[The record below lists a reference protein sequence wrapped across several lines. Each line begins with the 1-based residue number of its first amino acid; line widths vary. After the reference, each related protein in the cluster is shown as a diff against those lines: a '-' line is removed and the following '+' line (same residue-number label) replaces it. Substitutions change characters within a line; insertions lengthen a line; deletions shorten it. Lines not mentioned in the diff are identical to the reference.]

1 MHVGA
6 RVPRTLSIG
15 LLLVALLA
23 AAPRAV
29 AGEDDSAA
37 ELKARTYFVQGEFK
51 QALDI
56 YTRLYVE
63 TMHPTYLR
71 NIGRCQQNLGEPDK
85 AIASFREYLRKAKDL
100 SADQRAEIDGYIAEM
115 EQLKRSKANGATA
128 SSAAATSAPPPEA
141 RPAEPAPVLVGPPT
155 VTAPRAEPADGGP
168 FYTRAWF
175 WVGAAVVVAG
185 AVTAIVLVSADRSP
199 THGGLGVVDFRNN
212 P

>member
-1 MHVGA
+1 MHAGA
-6 RVPRTLSIG
+6 RVPRTLAIG
-15 LLLVALLA
+15 LLVALLA

-29 AGEDDSAA
+29 AAEDEAA
-37 ELKARTYFVQGEFK
+37 ADLKARTYFVSGEFK
-51 QALDI
+51 QALEI

-100 SADQRAEIDGYIAEM
+100 SADQRAEIEGYIAEM

-128 SSAAATSAPPPEA
+128 SSAAATSAPPPA

-155 VTAPRAEPADGGP
+155 VTATRDEPADGGP

-185 AVTAIVLVSADRSP
+185 AVTGIVLLSADRSP

-212 P
+212 R

>member
-1 MHVGA
+1 
-6 RVPRTLSIG
+6 
-15 LLLVALLA
+15 
-23 AAPRAV
+23 
-29 AGEDDSAA
+29 
-37 ELKARTYFVQGEFK
+37 
-51 QALDI
+51 
-56 YTRLYVE
+56 
-63 TMHPTYLR
+63 MHPTYLR

-115 EQLKRSKANGATA
+115 EQLKRSKASGATA

>member
-115 EQLKRSKANGATA
+115 EQLKRSKASGATA

>member
-1 MHVGA
+1 LA
-6 RVPRTLSIG
+6 IG
-15 LLLVALLA
+15 LLVALLV

-29 AGEDDSAA
+29 AGEDDRAA
-37 ELKARTYFVQGEFK
+37 DLKARTYFVQGEFK
-51 QALDI
+51 QALEI

-115 EQLKRSKANGATA
+115 EQLKRSKASGATA

>member
-1 MHVGA
+1 MQAGA
-6 RVPRTLSIG
+6 RVPRTLAIG
-15 LLLVALLA
+15 LLVALLV

-37 ELKARTYFVQGEFK
+37 DLKARTYFVQGEFK
-51 QALDI
+51 QALEI

-115 EQLKRSKANGATA
+115 EQIKRSKASGATA

-212 P
+212 R